1 MKNKYLM
8 VLMAATLLQWGNS
21 FELDNLVNKS
31 ATIKNR
37 YIVMLK
43 KNCTEEDIHHVVG
56 SVRQAQKDG
65 LTGVGSVK
73 NFSTLVYLTSGII
86 GFVFDGDLA
95 SVDKVQ

>member
-1 MKNKYLM
+1 MESKYLLL
-8 VLMAATLLQWGNS
+8 LMIATLIQCGNA
-21 FELDNLVNKS
+21 FELDSLVNRS

-65 LTGVGSVK
+65 LTGIGSVK